1 MTFAP
6 RMRRPVSASLVLVL
20 LCSLLVA
27 CDPEPEHAVLALN
40 GSTMGTT
47 YSVQVVDP
55 PPGLDLD
62 GLRQRIDAELD
73 EVNAEMSTYRPD
85 SELSRFN
92 AAAATDWMP
101 VSPGLAA
108 TVAEAKRIGAA
119 SGGALDVTVGPL
131 VNLWGFGPDLSKDD
145 VPKPEAIAAALNR
158 IGLDKLQV
166 RLDPPAL
173 RKAQP
178 DLYVD
183 LSSIAKGHGV
193 DRVAA
198 VIEAAGIDDYL
209 VEIGGELY
217 GRGVNARGE
226 SWRIAV
232 ERPQSVGRRVLRV
245 VPLRDFGMAT
255 SGDYRN
261 FFELDGVR
269 YSHAIDPGTGWPV
282 RHDLASVTVL
292 ADTCRE
298 ADGWAT
304 GLLVLGPKRGPALA
318 RSLDL
323 AALFIE
329 RHDDDRLTVTRTPA
343 FDRLTEAAPTR
354 PGGS

>member
-1 MTFAP
+1 MLPGRTAG
-6 RMRRPVSASLVLVL
+6 RLLAAIAAALLTELLAS
-20 LCSLLVA
+20 
-27 CDPEPEHAVLALN
+27 CDSQPDHDLLALT

-55 PPGLDLD
+55 PPGTDLA
-62 GLRQRIDAELD
+62 GLRRRIDAALEL
-73 EVNAEMSTYRPD
+73 VNDQMSTYRPE

-92 AAAATDWMP
+92 AAATTDWTP
-101 VSPGLAA
+101 VSAALAT
-108 TVAEAKRIGAA
+108 TVAAAKHIGAA

-131 VNLWGFGPDLSKDD
+131 VNLWGFGPARSDDD
-145 VPKPEAIAAALNR
+145 VPAPEEIAAALAR
-158 IGLDKLQV
+158 TGLDKLEV

-173 RKAQP
+173 RKTQP
-178 DLYVD
+178 DVYVD
-183 LSSIAKGHGV
+183 LSSIAKGYGV

-198 VIEAAGIDDYL
+198 VLAAAGIDDLL

-217 GRGVNARGE
+217 GRGLNARGE
-226 SWRIAV
+226 PWRIAV

-245 VPLRDFGMAT
+245 VPLRALGMAT

-269 YSHAIDPGTGWPV
+269 YSHSIDPSTGWPV

-292 ADTCRE
+292 ADNAME

-304 GLLVLGPKRGPALA
+304 ALLVLGPQRGPALA
-318 RSLDL
+318 RSLNL

-329 RHDDDRLTVTRTPA
+329 RHPDDRLEVHTTAA
-343 FDRLTEAAPTR
+343 FDRLTEAAPNDSV
-354 PGGS
+354 GS